1 MKTQKLRSKLSLKKT
16 TIASL
21 EQKQL
26 DHVRGGTLPTE
37 MHCPTEKGCIPT
49 RYTCETCDPY
59 C

>member
-1 MKTQKLRSKLSLKKT
+1 MKTQKLRSKLSLRKS

-37 MHCPTEKGCIPT
+37 MCTLQKGCIPT
-49 RYTCETCDPY
+49 RYTCETCAPY

>member
-1 MKTQKLRSKLSLKKT
+1 MKTQKLRSKLSLKKS

-37 MHCPTEKGCIPT
+37 MCTLQKTCILS
-49 RYTCETCDPY
+49 RYTCETCAPY